1 MYSNTLVKGVSC
13 SIQFLVPMKS
23 REGKHKTLNK
33 CTIKI
38 MLITLVTHFG
48 KMLPFLSWN
57 KSYSIKGPSFKPWRS
72 IETPC
77 PTPQQTCTKVA
88 DPGAVNFSFWR
99 GFLASYNHVL
109 ICTGTVFMFTLF
121 YSSPLRTA
129 CFKVRKKNTKIIKKL
144 KKIKR
149 NYRCD
154 LIFQRVGC
162 TSVSKVT

>member
-33 CTIKI
+33 CAIKI

-77 PTPQQTCTKVA
+77 PTPQQTCTKVLHLE
-88 DPGAVNFSFWR
+88 PWISVFGEPSLLVTTMYWYVLYLCLPYFTV
-99 GFLASYNHVL
+99 LHYVLHVL
-109 ICTGTVFMFTLF
+109 
-121 YSSPLRTA
+121 
-129 CFKVRKKNTKIIKKL
+129 K
-144 KKIKR
+144 
-149 NYRCD
+149 
-154 LIFQRVGC
+154 
-162 TSVSKVT
+162 